1 MDDAPNLPPRPQK
14 PRRLV
19 EPERLKEEI
28 ALNLK
33 LVRGRRALQDQAA
46 GEAFKI
52 VASLIVDDMVQ
63 RGYEVTAPPPNEMHG
78 VKMSA
83 LSSYPLKD

>member
-1 MDDAPNLPPRPQK
+1 MDDAPSSPQRPPK
-14 PRRLV
+14 LRRVV

-33 LVRGRRALQDQAA
+33 LVRGARALKDQAA

-63 RGYEVTAPPPNEMHG
+63 RGYEVTAPPPTEMHG
-78 VKMSA
+78 VKMSP
-83 LSSYPLKD
+83 YPLKD